1 MERTMRRTVALLCAL
16 PLPLWWG
23 GCSSTLPPRGQALIY
38 LDTDAPLAPSPGT
51 ETAFDEPAP
60 LFDGLRADVL
70 DESGK
75 IACADCVRDFSI
87 DRESLQ
93 AGRLSIGV
101 VPREGVPLRVR
112 LRMFRRARMR
122 GGEPPAAST
131 VSVTFT
137 LPALGAEGVSEWTAF
152 LPTARLAMP
161 DAAPVPLVPG
171 RPSPHTPLGTQEARD
186 CEGAPP
192 REGMACA
199 PGGTYW
205 MDNAL
210 VAVDALGRDLPE
222 RAVLLRAF
230 YVDAHEVT
238 VGQFRASAVATGT
251 DPVRGQGVAADCTYT
266 DATGVNEGLPVTCVS
281 WERAAAYCAAHGD
294 RLPTSAE
301 LEYLAGGRRSRGYV
315 WGDGAPACEDA
326 VFARYRGPPSDPTES
341 PASGCAS
348 LGVGPAPPGSGR
360 RDRLPLVGGDVV
372 DVAGNVAEWTN
383 DAAEP
388 AAATSARCRQPG
400 FYEAPQCPARSARED
415 PLRVARG
422 GSFALVST
430 KSVSGF
436 VSNPATG
443 DLRLGFRCAHDRR

>member
-1 MERTMRRTVALLCAL
+1 MRRTLAVLAAL
-16 PLPLWWG
+16 PLPLFWG
-23 GCSSTLPPRGQALIY
+23 ACSSTLPPRGQALVY
-38 LDTDAPLAPSPGT
+38 LDTDAPLAKAPGT
-51 ETAFDEPAP
+51 EAAFDEPAP
-60 LFDGLRADVL
+60 LFDGLRAEVL
-70 DESGK
+70 GEDGVV
-75 IACADCVRDFSI
+75 ACADCVRDFSI
-87 DRESLQ
+87 DQESLRE
-93 AGRLSIGV
+93 GRLSLGV

-122 GGEPPAAST
+122 GGEPPPAST

-161 DAAPVPLVPG
+161 DAVAVPLQPG
-171 RPSPHTPLGTQEARD
+171 RPSPRAPLGSQDARD
-186 CEGAPP
+186 CNDAPP
-192 REGMACA
+192 RPGMVCA
-199 PGGTYW
+199 PGGTFW

-238 VGQFRASAVATGT
+238 VGELRAAGVATAT
-251 DPVRGQGVAADCTYT
+251 DPTRGSGAPAECTYT
-266 DATGVNEGLPVTCVS
+266 AAPGGNEGLPITCVS
-281 WERAAAYCAAHGD
+281 WERAAAYCAARGD

-301 LEYLAGGRRSRGYV
+301 LEYLAAGRRSRGYV
-315 WGDGAPACEDA
+315 WGDAAPACEDA
-326 VFARYRGPPSDPTES
+326 VFARYRGPPSAPVEG
-341 PASGCAS
+341 PASACAP
-348 LGVGPAPPGSGR
+348 LGLGAAPPGSGR
-360 RDRLPLVGGDVV
+360 RDRLALVGGDVL
-372 DVAGNVAEWTN
+372 DIAGNVAEWAS
-383 DAAEP
+383 DSAEP
-388 AAATSARCRQPG
+388 TATPSGRCKEPG

-436 VSNPATG
+436 TLDPAAG
-443 DLRLGFRCAHDRR
+443 DVRLGFRCVHDRR

>member
-1 MERTMRRTVALLCAL
+1 MRRTLALLFAL
-16 PLPLWWG
+16 PLPLGWG

-51 ETAFDEPAP
+51 DTSFDEPAP

-70 DESGK
+70 DENGK
-75 IACADCVRDFSI
+75 VACDDCIRDFSI

-122 GGEPPAAST
+122 GGEPPPAST
-131 VSVTFT
+131 VSATFA

-152 LPTARLAMP
+152 LPTARLAIP
-161 DAAPVPLVPG
+161 DDGAAVPLVPG
-171 RPSPHTPLGTQEARD
+171 RPSPRAPIGTREAKD
-186 CEGAPP
+186 CNGAAA
-192 REGMACA
+192 REGMVCA

-238 VGQFRASAVATGT
+238 VGQFRAAGVATAS
-251 DPVRGQGVAADCTYT
+251 DPRRGQGTAADCTYT
-266 DATGVNEGLPVTCVS
+266 EASGGGEGLPVTCVS
-281 WERAAAYCAAHGD
+281 WDRAAAYCAARGD

-301 LEYLAGGRRSRGYV
+301 IEYLAGGRRSRGYV
-315 WGDGAPACEDA
+315 WGEAAPACEDA
-326 VFARYRGPPSDPTES
+326 VFARYRGPPSAPTES

-348 LGVGPAPPGSGR
+348 LGVGAAPPGSGR
-360 RDRLPLVGGDVV
+360 RDRLALVGGDVV
-372 DVAGNVAEWTN
+372 DIAGNVAEWTD

-388 AAATSARCRQPG
+388 AAATTGRCKQPG

-422 GSFALVST
+422 GSFALIST

-436 VSNPATG
+436 ATNPATG